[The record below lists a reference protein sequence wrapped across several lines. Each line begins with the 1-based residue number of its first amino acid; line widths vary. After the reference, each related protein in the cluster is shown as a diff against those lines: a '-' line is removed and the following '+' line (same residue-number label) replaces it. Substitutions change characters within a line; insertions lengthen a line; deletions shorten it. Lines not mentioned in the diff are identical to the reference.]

1 MSYNG
6 IRVIHMQAL
15 IENVAV
21 LLIFGIIGW
30 FLGNRKILSSQ
41 NLKLL
46 SVLEVWVFLPCN
58 SLQTFSKN
66 FTKTYIQQRYPLIIV
81 SVIVLVTL
89 MVLNAVII
97 PRIIKKGGSYRQHV
111 LEYSLTVA
119 NFGYMGYPLI
129 QGAYGDLMLLN
140 AQVFALP
147 MSIYTATEGYRL
159 LTNAGKVSFKKVIS
173 PMIVAI
179 FIGCIFGLTGLQMP
193 SVLSN
198 VVSKGAACMGPISML
213 MAGITVSD
221 YPLDHIFKDKQAYVV
236 SFLRLLVIPLVLCMI
251 LSRFCDRET
260 VLVAVLLYAMPCGLN
275 TIVYPKMIGEDCRPG
290 ASMALLSTIACL
302 LTIPM
307 CMKAVEFFCM

>member
-1 MSYNG
+1 
-6 IRVIHMQAL
+6 MQAL

-21 LLIFGIIGW
+21 LLIFGVIGW
-30 FLGNRKILSSQ
+30 LLGKRGILSSQ

-58 SLQTFSKN
+58 SLQTFSRN
-66 FTKTYIQQRYPLIIV
+66 FTADYIRERYPLLVV
-81 SVIVLVTL
+81 SVIVLVSL
-89 MVLNAVII
+89 MVLNAIII
-97 PRIIKKGGSYRQHV
+97 PKIIKKGGTYRQHV

-159 LTNAGKVSFKKVIS
+159 LTNAGKVSLKKVIS

-179 FIGCIFGLTGLQMP
+179 MIGCVLGLTGTKLP
-193 SVLSN
+193 GVLAS

-213 MAGITVSD
+213 LAGITVSE
-221 YPLDHIFKDKQAYVV
+221 YPVGQVLRDKQAYVV
-236 SFLRLLVIPLVLCMI
+236 SVLRLLVIPLALCLVL
-251 LSRFCDRET
+251 SQFCTREI

-290 ASMALLSTIACL
+290 ASMALISTVASL
-302 LTIPM
+302 ATIPI
-307 CMKAVEFFCM
+307 CMQVVEMLCR